1 MAAEGFHD
9 CRVGSWDLGELF
21 NRLADSLLIWMHSL
35 LTAFFFLGELFRWII
50 KFSLSLT
57 REEKWSAQ
65 SMSSDKPQLLA
76 SDVIL
81 KENPLFCL
89 PGMRL
94 NFIVTSRIITITMVN
109 RQTDKVGTG
118 RLVVVTMSTGSAN
131 KAATMAPTAT
141 NGKRLQT
148 CKVSGLPWN
157 LPPPD
162 FTQRKTVTKKETNK
176 ICKSQR
182 RC

>member
-9 CRVGSWDLGELF
+9 CRAASWDLGELF

-35 LTAFFFLGELFRWII
+35 LTAFFFGELFRWII
-50 KFSLSLT
+50 KFSLILT
-57 REEKWSAQ
+57 REKWSAQ
-65 SMSSDKPQLLA
+65 SMSSDKPHLLA

-94 NFIVTSRIITITMVN
+94 NFFVTSRIITITMVN

-118 RLVVVTMSTGSAN
+118 RQVVVTMSTGSAN

-157 LPPPD
+157 LPLPE
-162 FTQRKTVTKKETNK
+162 FTQRKTITKKEINK

-182 RC
+182 RS